1 MIVITGTATGMA
13 VSAFVPPDGWDCRH
27 YGEILI
33 LIAWLLSA
41 QIDIGLSRRWP
52 LNKGNRNKLFWS
64 TGLKDLLVAI
74 VTMGGIIVAQVGV
87 FNKCE
92 CYTRGGKTG
101 LALPEMP
108 ETAQALYY
116 RLKTFYPG
124 ITFTCIGIELI
135 IIPLFI
141 SIQNLDALRTF
152 VQRDDRK
159 SNAKWLW
166 TFLSR
171 CEALKAALQKAL
183 PRKHFGLSKGKRTN
197 TVVAEEELSA
207 DSHELHHLTRF
218 MSGESEGGGTEYDHI
233 AGAPT
238 GDGHS
243 DYSVSTSQSNGVDW
257 PSRYRTSMSPTP
269 DPRRVNTT

>member
-1 MIVITGTATGMA
+1 MA

-41 QIDIGLSRRWP
+41 QIDIGLSRRSP

-64 TGLKDLLVAI
+64 TGLKDLLVTI
-74 VTMGGIIVAQVGV
+74 VTMGIIITAQVGV

-92 CYTRGGKTG
+92 CYTRSGKTG

-108 ETAQALYY
+108 ETAQTLYY
-116 RLKTFYPG
+116 RLKTLYSG

-135 IIPLFI
+135 IVPLFI

-171 CEALKAALQKAL
+171 CEALKAALQKAI
-183 PRKHFGLSKGKRTN
+183 PRIHFGLSKAN
-197 TVVAEEELSA
+197 TVVVEDGLPA
-207 DSHELHHLTRF
+207 DSHELHRLTPF
-218 MSGESEGGGTEYDHI
+218 MSEESEGVGTEYENI
-233 AGAPT
+233 AGAST
-238 GDGHS
+238 GDVHS
-243 DYSVSTSQSNGVDW
+243 EYSFSTSQSNGVDW
-257 PSRYRTSMSPTP
+257 PSSYRTSMSPTP